1 MSHPRLGNKTRFQTT
16 FIGIFLLLVCLR
28 GLDPL
33 HLDLDGDGPVG
44 DGQGLLQH
52 PPGHLVLVDPLEDAG
67 AHLSNE
73 ALVADIPF

>member
-33 HLDLDGDGPVG
+33 HLDLDGDG
-44 DGQGLLQH
+44 QGLLQH

-67 AHLSNE
+67 AHLGHK